1 MVQDDCWP
9 YAGTCMLQPT
19 GGERCGGGGVSKDI
33 LMAKLSHATPGYK
46 TLPGLLSPQG
56 FPCCFLNLW
65 SHLGAHVSATPRSWT
80 LSPLSVRIQL
90 PG

>member
-1 MVQDDCWP
+1 M
-9 YAGTCMLQPT
+9 
-19 GGERCGGGGVSKDI
+19 GGAVSKDI
-33 LMAKLSHATPGYK
+33 LMAELSHTATPGYE

-56 FPCCFLNLW
+56 FPCCFVNLW
-65 SHLGAHVSATPRSWT
+65 SHLGAHVSATPSSRT